1 MKKNQ
6 HGFTLAELLVVIAIV
21 GILAAISIP
30 IFTAQMHKAKVAA
43 DWANL
48 RAYYAEIQADYMST
62 QQWNPKVKR
71 WGIET
76 TDMSSVTFLDGH
88 KAEIKAG
95 TCAVSFTTDK
105 GYSIAYNCNKGHAKC
120 DLGLGEK
127 YTSQ

>member
-1 MKKNQ
+1 MMEKEFYLVEK
-6 HGFTLAELLVVIAIV
+6 LVVVVII
-21 GILAAISIP
+21 GILVSISIP

-88 KAEIKAG
+88 KAEMKAG
-95 TCAVSFTTDK
+95 TCAVSFADK
-105 GYSIAYNCNKGHAKC
+105 EGYQIVYDCKKGHPEC
-120 DLGLGEK
+120 SLGLGVK
-127 YTSQ
+127 HTSP

>member
-1 MKKNQ
+1 MKRRE
-6 HGFTLAELLVVIAIV
+6 GFTLVELLIV
-21 GILAAISIP
+21 GVIIGILVSISIP

-88 KAEIKAG
+88 KAEMKAG
-95 TCAVSFTTDK
+95 TCAVSFADK
-105 GYSIAYNCNKGHAKC
+105 EGYQIVYDCKKGHPEC
-120 DLGLGEK
+120 SLGLGVK
-127 YTSQ
+127 HTSP

>member
-62 QQWNPKVKR
+62 QKQNPKVKV
-71 WGIET
+71 I
-76 TDMSSVTFLDGH
+76 DV
-88 KAEIKAG
+88 AG
-95 TCAVSFTTDK
+95 SD
-105 GYSIAYNCNKGHAKC
+105 Y
-120 DLGLGEK
+120 D
-127 YTSQ
+127 